1 MFLLDKL
8 DQACYF
14 NKCLYYYLMQYLIT
28 SKISRNDSDRNS
40 GREVDFLYQWTLS
53 SYEVDG

>member
-40 GREVDFLYQWTLS
+40 GREVDFLYQ
-53 SYEVDG
+53 